1 MTLRYV
7 ADKPYVGGLVN
18 ADVHPYYSFK
28 IVTIGSSDGEDTNT
42 YIYKLA
48 KTYYASLA
56 GRKEGDI
63 NNDGAAN
70 ALDIVRYKRA
80 AAGEDT
86 FLDSHSA
93 DVNVDGNRDK
103 TDLGILRKE
112 LL

>member
-1 MTLRYV
+1 MT
-7 ADKPYVGGLVN
+7 
-18 ADVHPYYSFK
+18 
-28 IVTIGSSDGEDTNT
+28 
-42 YIYKLA
+42 
-48 KTYYASLA
+48 
-56 GRKEGDI
+56 GDI